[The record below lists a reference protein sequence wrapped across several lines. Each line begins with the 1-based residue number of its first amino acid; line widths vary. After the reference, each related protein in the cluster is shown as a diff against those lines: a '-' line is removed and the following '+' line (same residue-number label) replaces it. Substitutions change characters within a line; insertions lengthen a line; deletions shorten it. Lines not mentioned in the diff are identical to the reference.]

1 MVTKLIQNKGISLL
15 CSPEL
20 KKIKSGEQRFGNW
33 GWDAQCPSNERVLG
47 FKIKVQ
53 PPQGSGDD
61 TATNAIRLKCE
72 SGYELISSEERW
84 GNINFCS
91 SIVFRLLSEKDLKKN

>member
-1 MVTKLIQNKGISLL
+1 L

-33 GWDAQCPSNERVLG
+33 GWDAQCPSNERVIG
-47 FKIKVQ
+47 FKIKVK
-53 PPQGSGDD
+53 PPKTSGRDE

-91 SIVFRLLSEKDLKKN
+91 TIVFRMLSEKDFKKN

>member
-1 MVTKLIQNKGISLL
+1 M

-20 KKIKSGEQRFGNW
+20 KKIKSGEQRFGDW
-33 GWDAQCPSNERVLG
+33 GSFAQCPSNERVIG

-53 PPQGSGDD
+53 PPQTSAGDD